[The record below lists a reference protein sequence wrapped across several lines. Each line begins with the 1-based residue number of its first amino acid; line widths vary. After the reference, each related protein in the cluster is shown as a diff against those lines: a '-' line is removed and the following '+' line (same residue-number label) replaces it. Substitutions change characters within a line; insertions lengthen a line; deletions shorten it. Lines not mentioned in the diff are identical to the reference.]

1 MAAAKQKYRIKQEY
15 LGLDVWTASP
25 AYQRKDGGKFTL
37 DESLSQTDLGFLF
50 EVVKYEGVEVA
61 E

>member
-1 MAAAKQKYRIKQEY
+1 M
-15 LGLDVWTASP
+15 DVWTMPP
-25 AYQRKDGGKFTL
+25 AYQRKDGSKFTL

-50 EVVKYEGVEVA
+50 EVVKYPGVEVA